1 MIRKI
6 LKIIVGISIVL
17 VIIIV
22 AYFVFMTVTDYKP
35 EKIISLNVE
44 NNKEYKI
51 NKNTSLS
58 IVTYNIGYCGLDKER
73 DFFMDG
79 GTESRSASKEKTIE
93 NLKENTE
100 FLKKEKSSFILLQE
114 VDINATRSYHVD
126 EYQYIKN
133 NLKEYASVFALNY
146 KVPWVPVPIKKPHGK
161 VEAGMATFSKYNI
174 EEANR
179 YQYPGEEKWPRQL
192 ALLDRC
198 FIESRFKVEGGK
210 ELIVINSHL
219 SAYDKGGAIRVQQLE
234 FLKKYIKEK
243 YNEGNYIV
251 IGGDWNHLIPETN
264 PNLFQSQQEW
274 PEWLKKIPED
284 FKPEGFEWAAD
295 ALIPTNRTL
304 NIPYKKGVNYLSVI
318 DGFLV
323 SPNVQVNKVKGYSL
337 EFENSDHNP
346 VKMEFMLK

>member
-6 LKIIVGISIVL
+6 LKIIVGIILVL
-17 VIIIV
+17 AIIIA
-22 AYFVFMTVTDYKP
+22 AYLVFMTVTDYKP
-35 EKIISLNVE
+35 EDIISLNVE
-44 NNKEYKI
+44 NNKEDKI
-51 NKNTSLS
+51 KKNTPLS
-58 IVTYNIGYCGLDKER
+58 IVSYNIGYCGLDKER

-79 GTESRSASKEKTIE
+79 GTESRSKSKEKTIE

-100 FLKKEKSSFILLQE
+100 FLKKENSSFVLLQE
-114 VDINATRSYHVD
+114 IDTNATRSYYVD

-133 NLKEYASVFALNY
+133 NLKDYASAFALNY
-146 KVPWVPVPIKKPHGK
+146 KVPWVPVPILKPHGK
-161 VEAGMATFSKYNI
+161 VEAGMVTFSKYNI
-174 EEANR
+174 KEANR

-234 FLKKYIKEK
+234 FLKKYINKK

-251 IGGDWNHLIPETN
+251 IGGDWNHLIPGTN
-264 PNLFQSQQEW
+264 PNLFPSQQEW

-284 FKPEGFEWAAD
+284 FKPEGFQWVAD

-304 NIPYKKGVNYLSVI
+304 NIHYKKGVNYLSVI

>member
-1 MIRKI
+1 MIKKI
-6 LKIIVGISIVL
+6 FKIIIGIILVL
-17 VIIIV
+17 AIIIA
-22 AYFVFMTVTDYKP
+22 AYLVFMTVTDYKP
-35 EKIISLNVE
+35 EEIISLNVE
-44 NNKEYKI
+44 NNKEDKI
-51 NKNTSLS
+51 KKNTSLS
-58 IVTYNIGYCGLDKER
+58 IVSYNIGYCGLDKEQ

-79 GTESRSASKEKTIE
+79 GTESRSKSKEKTIE

-100 FLKKEKSSFILLQE
+100 FLKKENSSFVLLQE
-114 VDINATRSYHVD
+114 IDINSTRSYYVD

-133 NLKEYASVFALNY
+133 NLKDYASVFALNY
-146 KVPWVPVPIKKPHGK
+146 KVPWVPVPILKPHGK
-161 VEAGMATFSKYNI
+161 VEAGMVTFSKYNI

-219 SAYDKGGAIRVQQLE
+219 SAYDKGGAIRVQQLD
-234 FLKKYIKEK
+234 FLKKYINKK

-251 IGGDWNHLIPETN
+251 IGGDWNHLIPGTN
-264 PNLFQSQQEW
+264 PNLFPSQQEW

-284 FKPEGFEWAAD
+284 FKPEGFQWAAD

>member
-51 NKNTSLS
+51 NKNTPLS